1 MTTEI
6 NREATFVLT
15 STEFNDIAINI
26 IKLVQEKKEDPDWE
40 KSN

>member
-1 MTTEI
+1 M
-6 NREATFVLT
+6 LT

-40 KSN
+40 IEVELKL